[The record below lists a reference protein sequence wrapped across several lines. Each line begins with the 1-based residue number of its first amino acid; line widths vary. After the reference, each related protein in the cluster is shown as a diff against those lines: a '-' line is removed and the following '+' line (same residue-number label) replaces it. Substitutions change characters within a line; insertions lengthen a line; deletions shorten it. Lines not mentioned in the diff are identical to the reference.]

1 LNTLSLNPHVERLI
15 TTITTLTGHHVAL
28 ESSASML
35 ASDAHR
41 WEVVG
46 TAGEHY
52 GTLAVRADAL
62 TDPHRA
68 LYANLSRVIAHEAE
82 LRREKRA
89 LEERFRRLD
98 QHAADLA
105 DQNHSMSM
113 GVYRDSLTGVY
124 RPWYLQE
131 QIRLELSRSVR
142 YKRSMAVIVFDVDEL
157 ELVNACFGPRG
168 GDDLLRAFAARLI
181 TTCRDSDVVARIG
194 GAEFC
199 AVLPDTAAQGAAEL
213 AERLRRSLE
222 SSPITIGGNAI
233 EDLFFCTGCV
243 TFRGSAGHTATAE
256 TLIEE
261 AKRKLYRSK
270 NAKAGVERWDG

>member
-15 TTITTLTGHHVAL
+15 TTITTLTGHHVAI

-46 TAGEHY
+46 TAGEQY
-52 GTLAVRADAL
+52 GVLAVRAE
-62 TDPHRA
+62 TMSDPHRA

-89 LEERFRRLD
+89 LEDRFRRLD

-131 QIRLELSRSVR
+131 QIRLEISRSVR
-142 YKRSMAVIVFDVDEL
+142 YKRSTSVIVFDIEEL
-157 ELVNACFGPRG
+157 EIVSACFGPRG
-168 GDDLLRAFAARLI
+168 GDDLLRAFAARLL
-181 TTCRDSDVVARIG
+181 TTCRDSDIVGRIG
-194 GAEFC
+194 GDEFC
-199 AVLPDTAAQGAAEL
+199 AVLPDTGNDGANEL

-233 EDLFFCTGCV
+233 DDLFFCTGCV
-243 TFRGSAGHTATAE
+243 TFRGTAGHTATAE
-256 TLIEE
+256 ALIEE

-270 NAKAGVERWDG
+270 NEKTTASS